1 MIYNLPS
8 LFSRTSAFSDT
19 LDFGGQVVASMED
32 VFCFFEDSSC
42 WKVSSKLLYKIM
54 NKSYEVTCSP
64 FLFWPMSPAKKKKR
78 CLKSYC
84 VQRNIYEQCVK
95 SSKTFTINTDINDSA
110 TFWMKYKLFDK
121 ETFYFSS

>member
-64 FLFWPMSPAKKKKR
+64 FLFWPMSPAKKKKDVLNLIAFNGIYTNNA
-78 CLKSYC
+78 LK
-84 VQRNIYEQCVK
+84 VPRLLQ
-95 SSKTFTINTDINDSA
+95 
-110 TFWMKYKLFDK
+110 
-121 ETFYFSS
+121 